1 MPSIP
6 EFNAPSNLG
15 INPTEIGVES
25 TAAAG
30 RRLGAYGSQIAE
42 ADVSTGRAIAGGVKS
57 VGDAA
62 EQYAAHQNISS
73 LARHGADVMASGT
86 QSLNAYF
93 SGADIPDDPNNP
105 GAKKAALDERLN
117 NPAAAKQWLDNT
129 LEPMLE
135 SYQQGAWTEGGQ
147 QYAQRFSENL
157 RTHLTTSA
165 IADQST
171 GAGIAAKDNLQKTAD
186 GYATA
191 AFNSH
196 NLHDVTGYINSFD
209 HAIGAI
215 STSSPTI
222 NADGQARI
230 KEWAEQ
236 EKAKIITSAVQGRIM
251 SGGGYDDITKA
262 FPQYVQPGQN
272 AQFEKQQQ
280 FYQKSAIVA
289 QKQEMLLNKQIA
301 EQNTLQTINKSFS
314 NNVSVDPD
322 TGHPTVSPQFA
333 VDMGKLPVNNPD
345 PKAAE
350 HAKTWLDW
358 AESQQKPPPVRDNQA
373 AVDSTLAT
381 VGNPAVTLDDAK
393 IAIAKGEIAKNYT
406 PQTAAQLRQVAT
418 DMRNLNDPVLT
429 KTMEAA
435 KELISPRMGSAGAMN
450 PAGYQQFYYDFI
462 HNQYLPAKVAG
473 KLPPDALDMKNP
485 DSMISKAISAASP
498 DAAAVVHA
506 NGGVGA
512 PLPVYTAPAKPAAAV
527 EVGSKADYDKLAPG
541 TIFTHNG
548 KQFVK
553 PTEALAPGQM

>member
-1 MPSIP
+1 MPTIP
-6 EFNAPSNLG
+6 EFNAPALDIRPS
-15 INPTEIGVES
+15 EIGVES

-42 ADVSTGRAIAGGVKS
+42 ADVQTGRSIAGGVKS

-73 LARHGADVMASGT
+73 LARHGADVMAAGT

-117 NPAAAKQWLDNT
+117 NPAAAKQWLDST

-147 QYAQRFSENL
+147 QYATRFAENL

-196 NLHDVTGYINSFD
+196 NLHDVSGYINSFD

-236 EKAKIITSAVQGRIM
+236 EKAKIVTSAVQGRII
-251 SGGGYDDITKA
+251 SGGSYKDITEA
-262 FPQYVQPGQN
+262 YPQYVQPGQN
-272 AQFEKQQQ
+272 AQFERQET
-280 FYQKSAIVA
+280 FYRKSAIVA
-289 QKQEMLLNKQIA
+289 QKQEILLNKQIA
-301 EQNTLQTINKSFS
+301 EQNTQSTINKSFS
-314 NNVSVDPD
+314 NNVSVDPN
-322 TGHPTVSPQFA
+322 TGHATVSPQFA

-358 AESQQKPPPVRDNQA
+358 AEAKQKEPPVHDNP
-373 AVDSTLAT
+373 LAT
-381 VGNPAVTLDDAK
+381 GLVLNAISNPAASLDDAK
-393 IAIAKGEIAKNYT
+393 IAIAKAEIAKTVT
-406 PQTAAQLRQVAT
+406 PQTASQLKQLAT
-418 DMRNLNDPVLT
+418 DLRNINDPVLT

-435 KELISPRMGSAGAMN
+435 KAIISPSMGAGGQMD
-450 PAGYQQFYYDFI
+450 PKGYQQFYYDFI

-473 KLPPDALDMKNP
+473 TLPPDALDMKNP
-485 DSMISKAISAASP
+485 ESMISKAINAAQPSLP
-498 DAAAVVHA
+498 TVVQA

-512 PLPVYTAPAKPAAAV
+512 PLPTYIAPAKGAPTQSV
-527 EVGSKADYDKLAPG
+527 RPPEVNETREFQG
-541 TIFTHNG
+541 TTYKFKGGNWRDQKNWEPVT
-548 KQFVK
+548 
-553 PTEALAPGQM
+553 